1 MVGAV
6 LDGGCVA
13 MLCAGVK
20 VGRVLW
26 AAETTATVCIGT
38 LWTAVVVNSRRTGP
52 VVGVNGVDNL
62 AVVAFVTTLVA
73 MYFKS
78 DPANT
83 DCGTLC
89 RFSLMLTRVLPALA
103 FTTGKELTVDA
114 REIPMVIG
122 TVFLSTVFIPMAV
135 CTLWME
141 TVAAEVTVVATLMVD
156 VAGTRCSSI
165 RAEWGREVGSWEIVC
180 DL

>member
-1 MVGAV
+1 
-6 LDGGCVA
+6 

-26 AAETTATVCIGT
+26 TAETTATVCIGT

-52 VVGVNGVDNL
+52 LVGVNGVDNL
-62 AVVAFVTTLVA
+62 AVVAFVTTLLA
-73 MYFKS
+73 IYFKS
-78 DPANT
+78 DPAST

-89 RFSLMLTRVLPALA
+89 RFSLKFTRLLPALVL
-103 FTTGKELTVDA
+103 TTGKELTVDA
-114 REIPMVIG
+114 REIPTVIG

-141 TVAAEVTVVATLMVD
+141 TDVDEATVVATLMVD

-165 RAEWGREVGSWEIVC
+165 RVE
-180 DL
+180 